1 VRNFEAKITQNV
13 QNDMKQ
19 KLYIIKIGGNVI
31 DAPKALRSF
40 LDSFAALKGRKIL
53 LHGGGKIATQVAEK
67 LGIPTEMV
75 EGRRITDHAMLD
87 VVTMVYG
94 GLVNKNIVAALQT
107 SGVNAIG
114 LTGADANV
122 IRARKRPVNETV
134 EPVINYGFVGDVE
147 TVNTK
152 QLVAFL
158 KSGLVPLIA
167 PLTFDPIGG
176 TMLNTNADTMAST
189 VAVALSQDYEV
200 HLVYCFEKKGVLLD
214 ADNEASVIPE
224 LTPEL
229 YSSCKEAGIIN
240 KGMIPKLD
248 NAFAAL
254 RNGVAQVMICHADQ
268 LKQAITKKT
277 AGTKL
282 SIV

>member
-1 VRNFEAKITQNV
+1 
-13 QNDMKQ
+13 MKQ
-19 KLYIIKIGGNVI
+19 KLYIIKIGGNVV
-31 DAPKALRSF
+31 DSPDTLRPF
-40 LDSFAALKGRKIL
+40 LESFAALKGRKIL
-53 LHGGGKIATQVAEK
+53 FHGGGKIATQVAEK

-94 GLVNKNIVAALQT
+94 GLVNKNIVATLQT
-107 SGVNAIG
+107 IGVNAIG
-114 LTGADANV
+114 LTGADANI
-122 IRARKRPVNETV
+122 IRARKRSVNETV

-147 TVNTK
+147 SVNTK

-158 KSGLVPLIA
+158 KTGLVPLIA
-167 PLTFDPIGG
+167 PLTFDYTGG

-214 ADNEASVIPE
+214 PDNEASVIPE

-229 YSSCKEAGIIN
+229 YTSCKEAGIIN

-248 NAFAAL
+248 NAFAAI

-268 LKQAITKKT
+268 LKQALTKKT

-282 SIV
+282 SISQT